1 MKSLQ
6 IAASVPNLRDLGGL
20 ATASGR
26 ILASGRL
33 FRSSHFGALAASDE
47 AAVRA
52 LGLRTVVDLR
62 GVQERAGAPN
72 QLAVVAAPAWQDLHV
87 PIEPSALTAMSQL
100 REAGQGDEAAMLQV
114 MHGAYSRFVRRYTT
128 VYAALLQHLLR
139 PESYPLVFHC
149 TAGKDRTGFGAALVL
164 LALQVPREAIVDD
177 FLLSNTRWLPQG
189 EMNDWTVLSRV
200 RADYLH
206 TAFAAIDEGW
216 GSTEAYFDQALAF
229 DAAARA
235 RLADLLLIDP

>member
-1 MKSLQ
+1 MKPAQ

-20 ATASGR
+20 ASASGR
-26 ILASGRL
+26 ILAPGRL
-33 FRSSHFGALAASDE
+33 FRSSHFGALAAGDE
-47 AAVRA
+47 PAVRA

-72 QLAVVAAPAWQDLHV
+72 LLAPVVPPAWQDLHL
-87 PIEPSALTAMSQL
+87 PIEPSALTAMAQL

-114 MHGAYSRFVRRYTT
+114 MHGVYRRFVRRQGV

-164 LALQVPREAIVDD
+164 LALAVPRETIVED
-177 FLLSNTRWLPQG
+177 FLLSNERWLPQG
-189 EMNDWTVLSRV
+189 EMQDWTVLSRV

-216 GSTEAYFDQALAF
+216 GSTEAYLERALAF
-229 DAAARA
+229 DADARA
-235 RLADLLLIDP
+235 RLADRLLIDP